1 MSLKRIFEKLVVPNT
16 AETEIELNFVVVKIK
31 HKVIRKG
38 DKYRK
43 LKQYNICQ
51 FLKTKPC

>member
-1 MSLKRIFEKLVVPNT
+1 MRSLTDCWILKRIFEKLVVLNT

-38 DKYRK
+38 DK
-43 LKQYNICQ
+43 
-51 FLKTKPC
+51 